1 MKYSA
6 VFLSVLTTLHSSLIA
21 QGQTEAIES
30 INDMSLWDLILSV
43 EWVLIPLAFLS
54 VAVIAL
60 IIFNFFWL
68 KADNICSRQFEQAAS
83 VSLKNRDLESLMD
96 VCKDHESE
104 ACARVLLKTVA
115 FAESN
120 REIGL
125 AGLKEVA
132 ETEAS
137 RLAGKISRPST
148 LLMDLGV
155 LGPLV
160 GLLGTVVGILKS
172 FGNLASD
179 ATPMKTMLLA
189 GGVSQALVA
198 TAMGLSIGLIAMGF
212 YAFFRQRVA
221 ALVGFFESVLT
232 EQVVRTT
239 SCLGSP
245 KPSKGTDPKLAPA
258 TLPSFAEDSKKS
270 KEADNK

>member
-1 MKYSA
+1 MKRTA
-6 VFLSVLTTLHSSLIA
+6 VLSFLIA
-21 QGQTEAIES
+21 LLCSSVPVQAQSEAIES

-43 EWVLIPLAFLS
+43 EWVLIPLDLLS

-68 KADNICSRQFEQAAS
+68 KADNICSREFEQSAS
-83 VSLKNRDLESLMD
+83 VALKNRDLESLLD
-96 VCKDHESE
+96 VCHDHESE

-115 FAESN
+115 FAKAN
-120 REIGL
+120 PDIGL
-125 AGLKEVA
+125 AGLKELA

-198 TAMGLSIGLIAMGF
+198 TAMGLSIGLIAMAF

-239 SCLGSP
+239 ACLGSP
-245 KPSKGTDPKLAPA
+245 KPPKGNEPKLGPA
-258 TLPSFAEDSKKS
+258 TLPASASEKTPQKDSDKK
-270 KEADNK
+270 